1 MTVTTVRGSGTNWSG
16 NVTFSADEVRQ
27 PTSVQELCD
36 LVVGAGDRTR
46 DLVVGAGD
54 RTVRAVGSRHSFNT
68 IADSPDV
75 MVSLA
80 GLPATVEVDTDALTA
95 TVPAGIRFGEL
106 AAHLNGAHL
115 ALHNTGSL
123 PHISVVGACATG
135 THGSGVTNG
144 NLATAVRALTLVTA
158 DGQVRTLARDTDGD
172 TFRAAALGL
181 GCLGLVTRVTLD
193 VQPEYRVRQDV
204 YEDLPFDVFAEH
216 AEELFAAGYS
226 VSLFTLW
233 RGSTFHQVYVKQR
246 LEDGSDGSAPADLFG
261 APAADGQRHP
271 VLGGDPASCT
281 QQGGVPGLWSERLY
295 HFRLDFTPS
304 HGDEIQTEYLIP
316 REHAVAAIRAVE
328 TISDSFAPLVLT
340 SEIRTIAAD
349 DLLASPAFGQDSV
362 ALHFTWRDDTVA
374 VLAACTALEAVL
386 DEFGPRPHW
395 GKAFTTPPAR
405 LAELYPGLPAF
416 RAQAEALD
424 PRGVF
429 RNDFLRDTV
438 WAAAR

>member
-1 MTVTTVRGSGTNWSG
+1 MTVTAVRGSGTNWSG

-36 LVVGAGDRTR
+36 LVAD
-46 DLVVGAGD
+46 AGD

-80 GLPATVEVDTDALTA
+80 GLPATVEVDTDALAA

-106 AAHLNGAHL
+106 AAHLNAAHL

-135 THGSGVTNG
+135 THGSGVTNA
-144 NLATAVRALTLVTA
+144 NLATAVRALTMVTA
-158 DGQVRTLARDTDGD
+158 DGQVRTVARDTDGD
-172 TFRAAALGL
+172 LFRAAALGL

-204 YEDLPFDVFAEH
+204 YEDLPFDVFAQH
-216 AEELFAAGYS
+216 AEEVFAAGYS

-233 RGSTFHQVYVKQR
+233 QGSTFHQVYVKQR
-246 LEDGSDGSAPADLFG
+246 LADGSDGSAPADLFG
-261 APAADGQRHP
+261 AQAADGQRHP

-304 HGDEIQTEYLIP
+304 HGDEIQSEYLVP

-328 TISDSFAPLVLT
+328 TISDSFARLVLT
-340 SEIRTIAAD
+340 SEIRTVAAD

-362 ALHFTWRDDTVA
+362 ALHFTWRDDTAA
-374 VLAACTALEAVL
+374 VLAACTSLEAVL

-416 RAQAEALD
+416 RAHAEALD